1 MTRLSLSPLA
11 FLPPAP
17 PLFKAEPCSGP
28 QRAALPGLLLL
39 SLVLQ
44 ATAIG
49 LDSPWL

>member
-17 PLFKAEPCSGP
+17 PLFKAEPCNGP
-28 QRAALPGLLLL
+28 QRATLPGLLFA
-39 SLVLQ
+39 VFQ
-44 ATAIG
+44 AAAIG